1 MKDKFTPYIGPRFFE
16 KEDKELFFGRDYE
29 TRELCSRI
37 IAHSV
42 VLCYAQSGAGKTSLI
57 NAGVIPR
64 LEEEGFDILP
74 VARVSGQIPP
84 ELNPNDIKNIYAFN
98 SLLNW
103 IDKKTPAR
111 SFLSIPINEFLKNRK
126 VLNESDAPQLIIFDQ
141 FEELITH
148 YLERWT
154 ERKNFFE
161 QVVDAL
167 EDNPR
172 LRVAF
177 VMRED
182 YIAYLDPY
190 TALFPNKLSMR
201 FRLERM
207 KRDAAISAIVGP
219 INKTKIN
226 YAEGVPEYLVDEL
239 LKVRVNTAIG
249 ETIIIPGEYIEPV
262 QLQVVCQNLWS
273 NLPDDVRTITKEYV
287 ETFGSVDDAL
297 REFYNQAINS
307 VVSSKRIIENDL
319 RQWFKKQ
326 LITMTGTRG
335 TVYRGPDDTG
345 GIANDVIDEL
355 QSKHI
360 IRAEW
365 RAGGRWYELTHDSLI
380 KAVQDSNS
388 LFTKNRKNLAEQ
400 NYLVGL
406 QNLDQMRYK
415 EAVDAFDRAIEC
427 NPDYML
433 AYANKA
439 YTLTNM
445 REYEKALQS
454 VNKVLEIDPDYAWA
468 CGQRGKIYNDM
479 KEYHKAL
486 IDLDKAIELDGKDK
500 YAYANKSYA
509 LGEIG
514 EYEKALH
521 AINEVLEIDPDYA
534 WAYNQRA
541 RLYIELKKYDNALRD
556 LDKTIKL
563 DDKFKWAYA
572 NKSLSLN
579 ELGKYEEAL
588 VAINKALDLD
598 QNYAWAYGQRARI
611 HINMKDF
618 KDALPDTIKAI
629 ELGDNS
635 KETYGNKSYSLSELG
650 ESEKALEEVNKALE
664 IDPDYTWA
672 YNQRARIYIEMKDY
686 KSALKDLDK
695 AISLDNNFIFA
706 YANKSLAHNE
716 LSENDKALEAINKTL
731 ELDPNYAWAYGQ
743 RGKIYNDMGDYLK
756 ALKDLDK
763 AIELNLNEDWII
775 ENKSYAQKKLSE
787 K

>member
-1 MKDKFTPYIGPRFFE
+1 MKKDFTPYIGPRFFE
-16 KEDKELFFGRDYE
+16 KEDKNLFFGRDYE

-74 VARVSGQIPP
+74 VARVSGQVPP
-84 ELNPNDIKNIYAFN
+84 ELNPNEIKNIYAFN

-103 IDKKTPAR
+103 TDKKTPAKT
-111 SFLSIPINEFLKNRK
+111 FLSISINEFLKNRK
-126 VLNESDAPQLIIFDQ
+126 ELNENDAPQLIIFDQ

-190 TALFPNKLSMR
+190 IILFPNKLNIR

-207 KRDAAISAIVGP
+207 KRDASISAIVGP

-226 YAEGVPEYLVDEL
+226 YSVGVPEYLVDEL
-239 LKVRVNTAIG
+239 LKVRVNTATG

-273 NLPDDVRTITKEYV
+273 NLPDDVNTITKEYV
-287 ETFGSVDDAL
+287 ETFGSVNDAL
-297 REFYNQAINS
+297 REFYDQAISS
-307 VVSSKRIIENDL
+307 VVSTKKINENNI
-319 RQWFKKQ
+319 REWFEKQ

-335 TVYRGPDDTG
+335 TVYRGPVDTG
-345 GIANDVIDEL
+345 GISNEVIDEL

-380 KAVQDSNS
+380 KAVQDSNK

-400 NYLVGL
+400 NYLAGL
-406 QNLDQMRYK
+406 QNLDQNRYK
-415 EAVDAFDRAIEC
+415 DAVEAFDRAIEL

-439 YTLTNM
+439 YTLTNLG
-445 REYEKALQS
+445 EYEKALQA
-454 VNKVLEIDPDYAWA
+454 VNRVLEIDPDYAWA
-468 CGQRGKIYNDM
+468 LGQRGKIYNDM

-486 IDLDKAIELDGKDK
+486 IDLDKAIEMDSNDK

-514 EYEKALH
+514 EYEKSIQ
-521 AINEVLEIDPDYA
+521 AINRVLEIDPDYA

-541 RLYIELKKYDNALRD
+541 RLYIDLKKYEEALKD

-563 DDKFKWAYA
+563 DNKFKWAYA

-579 ELGKYEEAL
+579 ELGNYDEAFK
-588 VAINKALDLD
+588 AINKAIELD
-598 QNYAWAYGQRARI
+598 QNYGWAYGQRARI
-611 HINMKDF
+611 YINQKDF
-618 KDALPDTIKAI
+618 KNALPDTIKAI
-629 ELGDNS
+629 ELGDTS

-650 ESEKALEEVNKALE
+650 ENEKALEEVNKALG
-664 IDPDYTWA
+664 IDPDYAWA
-672 YNQRARIYIEMKDY
+672 YNQRARIYIDLKDY
-686 KSALKDLDK
+686 KNALKDLDN

-716 LSENDKALEAINKTL
+716 LGENDKALEAVNKAI
-731 ELDPNYAWAYGQ
+731 ELDSNYAWAYGQ
-743 RGKIYNDMGDYLK
+743 RGKIYNDTGDYK
-756 ALKDLDK
+756 NALISLDK
-763 AIELNLNEDWII
+763 AIELNLNENWVI
-775 ENKSYAQKKLSE
+775 ENKTFAESKLKKN
-787 K
+787 